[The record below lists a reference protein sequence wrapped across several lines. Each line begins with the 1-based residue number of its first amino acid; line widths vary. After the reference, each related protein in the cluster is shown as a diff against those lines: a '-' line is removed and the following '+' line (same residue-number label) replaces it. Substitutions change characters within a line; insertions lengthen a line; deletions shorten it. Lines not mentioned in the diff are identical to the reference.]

1 MVAIFVLIF
10 WLKCNNSVIV
20 FQFFT
25 WSVKIA
31 RILECINIKYK
42 MIGSYTCACMLPTTK
57 LCCLT
62 KLQVL
67 IECGRSR
74 QVRSSYQFVISFLYC
89 QILVPI
95 FGGLYSISLACL
107 EISLMSKSVR
117 MGDLF
122 FGKLNHLSALGATFV
137 ALILLEPIVVI
148 TTTFQFQFQLC
159 CILKKK

>member
-1 MVAIFVLIF
+1 
-10 WLKCNNSVIV
+10 
-20 FQFFT
+20 
-25 WSVKIA
+25 
-31 RILECINIKYK
+31 
-42 MIGSYTCACMLPTTK
+42 MIGSYTCACILPTTK
-57 LCCLT
+57 LCYLT

-117 MGDLF
+117 TGDLF
-122 FGKLNHLSALGATFV
+122 FGKLNYLSALGATFV

-148 TTTFQFQFQLC
+148 TTAFQFQLC
-159 CILKKK
+159 CILPKKKKSILLPFMMMIIITRMSLHTNTPLHMYPLVF

>member
-1 MVAIFVLIF
+1 MCMHTSYNKAVLLDKTI
-10 WLKCNNSVIV
+10 
-20 FQFFT
+20 
-25 WSVKIA
+25 
-31 RILECINIKYK
+31 
-42 MIGSYTCACMLPTTK
+42 
-57 LCCLT
+57 
-62 KLQVL
+62 VL

-148 TTTFQFQFQLC
+148 TTAFQFQLC
-159 CILKKK
+159 CILKKKSILLLFMMIIIITRTSLHTNTPLHMYPLVFW

>member
-74 QVRSSYQFVISFLYC
+74 QVRSSYQFVISFLY
-89 QILVPI
+89 
-95 FGGLYSISLACL
+95 
-107 EISLMSKSVR
+107 
-117 MGDLF
+117 
-122 FGKLNHLSALGATFV
+122 
-137 ALILLEPIVVI
+137 
-148 TTTFQFQFQLC
+148 
-159 CILKKK
+159 